1 MRKTYCP
8 LCSELVSHLSPE
20 PKPDPE
26 LIQYF
31 RNINEWDILK
41 KLLQGLLKWIR

>member
-1 MRKTYCP
+1 M
-8 LCSELVSHLSPE
+8 L

-31 RNINEWDILK
+31 RKDNEWDVIKRLIRC
-41 KLLQGLLKWIR
+41 LLNVFRRIPGSSV